1 MIEVYLFLAMFPVQ
15 ILGMSVL
22 YPVLFTRF
30 IRTGLAHIP
39 RRTS

>member
-22 YPVLFTRF
+22 YPVLVDPGHAKR
-30 IRTGLAHIP
+30 G
-39 RRTS
+39 